1 MRGACSFAD
10 VLLAELEFGVE
21 RAAAMAAVY
30 GARSLAS
37 AAPALNVDSEPLSDE
52 GVVLPPDLPPPPG
65 KRESKV
71 ELPPPFA
78 PTPFWRMLSRTTSEA
93 SDGGAEPRDGGLRK
107 DDLKGSARLPEA
119 PDLMP
124 WPRLRQRLHALLATP
139 RRSRRVDEPALLAR
153 AARREPILSAPR
165 ARARRFP
172 SSLWLVCDRSPHLLP
187 TWTDQDRLE
196 QRLAKLIPGAAL
208 CTWTFMRGPRS
219 APLERIK
226 CTLTRPAL
234 GAPLLVV
241 SDLGA
246 SGTLGAQLEWS
257 DFIQRQTSRGHAF
270 HALAP
275 VPRRRWP
282 TAVTRLGRVEPW
294 DRTRADCGPHTHED
308 QAKATDALLRSIAW
322 LTFVE
327 PGLLRA
333 VRFTFSAAECDIGT
347 EIDTWARFRD
357 GHVDG
362 ATLDPESRAAL
373 LDQKLLEPDRARR
386 ERLAR
391 AFQLIQ
397 RWRQAYAGL
406 IATEERIVWGC
417 TVDGALADASG
428 VDVSAEVR
436 AVKRLIVDLERN
448 PDPRLV
454 AWLDRVCER
463 SFGPVG
469 SNSAAQAAL
478 QSAQAAARSK
488 RRREPFPYGLIQR
501 GSRLVGVTIDGS
513 RPGNTSLLGWITS
526 KTEMLWASHDD
537 GRHWTRFDPSQGV
550 EPTDAPL
557 RVRSTCD
564 EVVVVP
570 YHKPIGADAMGRD
583 AKGLWVDCGFGAERT
598 RFRWE
603 PPTGKPDGYAGEWRL
618 DAPHNLSWA
627 SDVGFD
633 GRSMWAEVRVKK
645 VAFRMRRI
653 PGGRF
658 VMGSAETELG
668 RFDNEHQ
675 HVVEL
680 SGFWLGETPVTQ
692 ELWTAIQRP
701 NPSHNKSP
709 RFPVESV
716 SWENCKRFLEELN
729 REMSGLAARFPT
741 ESEWEYACRAGTTT
755 ATYAGDLSGV
765 TNSPNLERIAWYGSR
780 TSGTQTVRMLHANAF
795 GLYDMLGNVYEW
807 CADWSGR
814 YPAQATVDPVGPSSG
829 DGRVLRGG
837 AWLSH
842 ARNVRAARRD
852 ASPPSYSSHS
862 IGVRLARGAIEL
874 PGAKRGVSEAGPRPE
889 ASEQAARG
897 RGARPGERSLRTR
910 VGRGKD
916 EQ

>member
-37 AAPALNVDSEPLSDE
+37 AAPVPPVDPESEPNE
-52 GVVLPPDLPPPPG
+52 TVVPPRPPPPPPD
-65 KRESKV
+65 KRGAV
-71 ELPPPFA
+71 IELPPPLA
-78 PTPFWRMLSRTTSEA
+78 PIPFWRMLSRTTSEA
-93 SDGGAEPRDGGLRK
+93 GDDGAAPRDGGLRK
-107 DDLKGSARLPEA
+107 DDLEGSARLPEA

-172 SSLWLVCDRSPHLLP
+172 SSLWLVCDRSTHLLP

-208 CTWTFMRGPRS
+208 CTWTLMRGPRS
-219 APLERIK
+219 TTLEQIK
-226 CTLTRPAL
+226 GSLKRPSP
-234 GAPLLVV
+234 GAPLLVL

-246 SGTLGAQLEWS
+246 YGTLGAQREWS
-257 DFIQRQTSRGHAF
+257 DFLQRQRSAGHAF

-282 TAVTRLGRVEPW
+282 TSVTRLGRVEPW
-294 DRTRADCGPHTHED
+294 DRTRADCGPRTSED
-308 QAKATDALLRSIAW
+308 QARASDALLRSLAW

-333 VRFTFSAAECDIGT
+333 VRFTFSAAECDVGT

-362 ATLDPESRAAL
+362 ASLDPASRAAL
-373 LDQKLLEPDRARR
+373 LDQKIIEPDRARR

-391 AFQLIQ
+391 AFQLIR

-417 TVDGALADASG
+417 TVDGALAEASG

-436 AVKRLIVDLERN
+436 AVKRLIVDLERS
-448 PDPRLV
+448 PDPRMV

-463 SFGPVG
+463 SLGPVG
-469 SNSAAQAAL
+469 SNSAAQAVL

-488 RRREPFPYGLIQR
+488 RRRDPIPYGLIQR
-501 GSRLVGVTIDGS
+501 GSRLVGVTLDGS

-537 GRHWTRFDPSQGV
+537 GRHWTPFEPSEGV
-550 EPTDAPL
+550 ELPDAPL
-557 RVRSTCD
+557 RLRSTCD
-564 EVVVVP
+564 EVVIVP
-570 YHKPIGADAMGRD
+570 HRKPIGVDAMGCD
-583 AKGLWVDCGFGAERT
+583 AHGLWADAGSGRERA
-598 RFRWE
+598 RFRWT
-603 PPTGKPDGYAGEWRL
+603 PPSGKPGEAGGRWQLLE
-618 DAPHNLSWA
+618 PHGIEWA

-633 GRSMWAEVRVKK
+633 GVSVWAEVRVNK

-658 VMGSAETELG
+658 VMGSPETELG
-668 RFDNEHQ
+668 RSKDEQQ

-692 ELWTAIQRP
+692 ELWTAIRAP
-701 NPSHNKSP
+701 NPSRHKSP
-709 RFPVESV
+709 RLPVESV
-716 SWENCKRFLEELN
+716 SWDDCERFLEDLN
-729 REMSGLAARFPT
+729 RTVPGLAMRFPT

-755 ATYAGDLSGV
+755 ATYAGDLSDQLD
-765 TNSPNLERIAWYGSR
+765 SPNLERIAWYSAT
-780 TSGTQTVRMLHANAF
+780 TSGTQPVRMLYANAF
-795 GLYDMLGNVYEW
+795 GLHDMLGNVFEW
-807 CADWSGR
+807 CVDWFGH
-814 YPAQATVDPVGPSSG
+814 YPGGTTVDPLGPSSG
-829 DGRVLRGG
+829 GERVLRGG
-837 AWLSH
+837 AWFSI
-842 ARNVRAARRD
+842 ARFVRAASRYAYR
-852 ASPPSYSSHS
+852 PSSSS
-862 IGVRLARGAIEL
+862 VNFGVRLARGPSEL
-874 PGAKRGVSEAGPRPE
+874 TGAERGGSDSEPRPE
-889 ASEQAARG
+889 AS
-897 RGARPGERSLRTR
+897 
-910 VGRGKD
+910 
-916 EQ
+916 